1 MTGAR
6 TDTLARLRGSI
17 ERIEG
22 HEDTTRLDRVALGHA
37 EADAVLHDGLIRG
50 TLHEVFALE
59 TRQVGAATGFVAGMA
74 QRLTKGKPRLWIR
87 QDFVAR
93 EGGALSMSGLKELGL
108 DPRRIVMVQAAD
120 HEMALRVG
128 ADALACDAL
137 GAVVLDLWGE
147 VRAFDLVASRK
158 YTLAAQ
164 NSGVSCVML
173 RTSALPMVS
182 TAETRWVVQ
191 AARSPPSASWEAE
204 SLEGWGAPILDVN
217 LVRNRHGQTGR
228 WIMEWKCDECLFR
241 EANFVS
247 EQTHSQPVAAASAD
261 RPHQT
266 PARPQRR
273 LARRA

>member
-6 TDTLARLRGSI
+6 MDTLARLRGSI

-37 EADAVLHDGLIRG
+37 EADSTLQGGLIRG
-50 TLHEVFALE
+50 ALHEVFALE
-59 TRQVGAATGFVAGMA
+59 TQQVGAATGFVAGMA
-74 QRLTKGKPRLWIR
+74 QRLGRAKPLLWIR

-108 DPRRIVMVQAAD
+108 DPRRVVLVQAAD

-128 ADALACDAL
+128 ADALACDGL

-147 VRAFDLVASRK
+147 MRAFDLVASRK

-191 AARSPPSASWEAE
+191 AARSPPTAPWEA
-204 SLEGWGAPILDVN
+204 WGAPILDVN

-241 EANFVS
+241 EAKSVS
-247 EQTHSQPVAAASAD
+247 DAAHSQPVVAAAAD
-261 RPHQT
+261 RSHQAPT
-266 PARPQRR
+266 RPQRR
-273 LARRA
+273 AARRA

>member
-17 ERIEG
+17 ERIEA
-22 HEDTTRLDRVALGHA
+22 HADTAKLDRVTLGHA
-37 EADAVLHDGLIRG
+37 DADATLQGGLVRG
-50 TLHEVFALE
+50 TLHEVFATQ
-59 TRQVGAATGFVAGMA
+59 TRHVGAATGFVAGIA
-74 QRLTKGKPRLWIR
+74 QRLMRGRPLLWIR

-93 EGGALSMSGLKELGL
+93 EAGALSMSGLNELGL
-108 DPRRIVMVQAAD
+108 DPRRIVLVQAAD

-164 NSGVSCVML
+164 SSGVTCVML
-173 RTSALPMVS
+173 RTSALPAVS

-191 AARSPPSASWEAE
+191 AARSPPSAPWEA
-204 SLEGWGAPILDVN
+204 WGAPILDAQ

-228 WIMEWKCDECLFR
+228 WIMHWKCDECVFR
-241 EANFVS
+241 DADEHAD
-247 EQTHSQPVAAASAD
+247 TAHSQPVAAAPAD
-261 RPHQT
+261 RPHQA

-273 LARRA
+273 VARRA

>member
-1 MTGAR
+1 MTSAR
-6 TDTLARLRGSI
+6 TDMLARLRGSI

-22 HEDTTRLDRVALGHA
+22 HDDTVRFDRVALGHS
-37 EADAVLHDGLIRG
+37 EADTVLQGGLMRG
-50 TLHEVFALE
+50 ALHEVFALE
-59 TRQVGAATGFVAGMA
+59 TRQIGAATGFVSGIA
-74 QRLTKGKPRLWIR
+74 QRLSRGRPLFWIR

-93 EGGALSMSGLKELGL
+93 EAGALAMTGLKELGL
-108 DPRRIVMVQAAD
+108 DPRCIVLVQAAD

-164 NSGVSCVML
+164 SSGVSCVML

-191 AARSPPSASWEAE
+191 AAPSPEVAPWEA
-204 SLEGWGAPILDVN
+204 WGAPILDAQ
-217 LVRNRHGQTGR
+217 LVRNRHGMTGR

-241 EANFVS
+241 ETWS
-247 EQTHSQPVAAASAD
+247 RTDETDSQPVAAAPAD
-261 RPHQT
+261 RPHQA

-273 LARRA
+273 VARRG

>member
-22 HEDTTRLDRVALGHA
+22 HEDTARRDHVALGHA
-37 EADAVLHDGLIRG
+37 EADDVLQGGLIRG
-50 TLHEVFALE
+50 ALHEVFALE
-59 TRQVGAATGFVAGMA
+59 TRQVGAATGFVAGIA
-74 QRLTKGKPRLWIR
+74 ERLSKGRPLLWIR

-93 EGGALSMSGLKELGL
+93 EGGALSMSGLNELGL
-108 DPRRIVMVQAAD
+108 DPRRIVQVAAAD

-128 ADALACDAL
+128 ADAIACDAL
-137 GAVVLDLWGE
+137 GVVVVDLWGE
-147 VRAFDLVASRK
+147 VRAFDPVASRK

-164 NSGVSCVML
+164 TSGVSCVML

-191 AARSPPSASWEAE
+191 AARSPEAAPWEA
-204 SLEGWGAPILDVN
+204 WGAPILDVE

-241 EANFVS
+241 ETGS
-247 EQTHSQPVAAASAD
+247 RRHETDSQPVAAALAD
-261 RPHQT
+261 RPHQA

>member
-6 TDTLARLRGSI
+6 MDTLARLRGSI

-37 EADAVLHDGLIRG
+37 EADSTLQGGLIRG
-50 TLHEVFALE
+50 ALHEVFALE
-59 TRQVGAATGFVAGMA
+59 TQQVGAATGFVAGMA
-74 QRLTKGKPRLWIR
+74 QRLGRAKPLLWIR

-108 DPRRIVMVQAAD
+108 DPRGIVLVQAAD

-191 AARSPPSASWEAE
+191 AARSPPTAPWEA
-204 SLEGWGAPILDVN
+204 WGAPILDVN

-241 EANFVS
+241 EAKSVS
-247 EQTHSQPVAAASAD
+247 DAAHSQPVAAAAAD
-261 RPHQT
+261 RPHQAPT
-266 PARPQRR
+266 RPQRR
-273 LARRA
+273 AARRA